1 MISKLAKAHESWV
14 FKIISA
20 AVAVSFVSLFGVTGY
35 IDSASQNQTVVDV
48 DGKKTTQSEFSYRL
62 QKELNALIN
71 LTSDDFEL
79 TDDMRNAI
87 TEGVLRQIVDESV
100 LDQTM
105 AENDIYFPKA
115 YVQQI
120 IFSQPEFINPA
131 NGQFNPEIF

>member
-62 QKELNALIN
+62 QKRAER
-71 LTSDDFEL
+71 TKKSDQRRF
-79 TDDMRNAI
+79 
-87 TEGVLRQIVDESV
+87 
-100 LDQTM
+100 
-105 AENDIYFPKA
+105 
-115 YVQQI
+115 
-120 IFSQPEFINPA
+120 
-131 NGQFNPEIF
+131 